1 MNNPLRMI
9 PLGLH
14 NIFWCKVVQVYSEP
28 CQTSKMEFFAKMI
41 DGLHLLTIFAK
52 KPILDSKFNIAYS
65 LREKYP
71 YLEFFW
77 SVFSRIQFECGKVRT
92 RKFLNRDT
100 FFKHWLSICWW
111 HVHVGVL
118 HVLSNEGITPMMS
131 ADFDFNRRFSCLK
144 QFCNY

>member
-1 MNNPLRMI
+1 MNDTLRMI

-41 DGLHLLTIFAK
+41 DGFHLLTIFAK

-77 SVFSRIQFECGKVRT
+77 SVFSHIQFECGKCGPENFWIRT
-92 RKFLNRDT
+92 LF
-100 FFKHWLSICWW
+100 LSIDY
-111 HVHVGVL
+111 L
-118 HVLSNEGITPMMS
+118 F
-131 ADFDFNRRFSCLK
+131 ADDMLMLGSYTFWVTK
-144 QFCNY
+144 V